1 MENEIHQ
8 ESLMTM
14 SSQQIQQPITAMTIS
29 DLSEDNNDN
38 DDDDENDF
46 NVIHYIL
53 TGFGLQH
60 LVKTG
65 HLNVMDILHTFGS
78 LLALFGCLCH
88 LIAVSRIYFAYNTD
102 MNVIFKR
109 ETKIDIPAITICS
122 NISKMANEVY
132 LLGKY
137 STKLKQMNEYPQAKY
152 LAYEKLLKNLTLN
165 EQLNLA
171 TISAEQL
178 FHHCKIVKPM
188 AFERTIAG
196 DYISCTDIVPIREF
210 ISLKKKCYSIGLQL
224 NDESNDRF
232 IIDHDTTIRDN
243 GFPLMIIHLLNEYID
258 NPKIYVESRKTPY
271 LAPIGGHINFFRA
284 NNSKFESI
292 SFNFAKTKN
301 QLLEPPYRTNCR
313 HYEEIGYKSLMHCM
327 NHCKAQ
333 YFIDHF
339 NGWHANIPA
348 NNGDNL
354 DIHFAPAEYR
364 KNKTLDKIVS
374 NKCSQFCSKRQ
385 DCVCELFKITIMEEI
400 ERNNENIQLKDRF
413 QLKVM
418 IPIDLNKYY
427 THKPRMEW
435 IEFICFYAST
445 ISLWFGFSIIAFARS
460 IMHLIHH
467 NCLIRLKKE
476 KSNEYKTEETN

>member
-1 MENEIHQ
+1 MENKIHQ

-14 SSQQIQQPITAMTIS
+14 SSQQIQQQKTAMTIS

-38 DDDDENDF
+38 DDDDDDF

-292 SFNFAKTKN
+292 SFNFVKTKN

-327 NHCKAQ
+327 NHCKVIMFNI
-333 YFIDHF
+333 FISKLINHF
-339 NGWHANIPA
+339 
-348 NNGDNL
+348 
-354 DIHFAPAEYR
+354 F
-364 KNKTLDKIVS
+364 
-374 NKCSQFCSKRQ
+374 
-385 DCVCELFKITIMEEI
+385 
-400 ERNNENIQLKDRF
+400 
-413 QLKVM
+413 
-418 IPIDLNKYY
+418 
-427 THKPRMEW
+427 
-435 IEFICFYAST
+435 FI
-445 ISLWFGFSIIAFARS
+445 I
-460 IMHLIHH
+460 
-467 NCLIRLKKE
+467 N
-476 KSNEYKTEETN
+476 